1 MAKSIRLSDDLLV
14 SIEHTASSTG
24 RSPSEQLK
32 YWVAIGRTAEDNPD
46 LPFSFI
52 KDAIAAGQELQAGK
66 VKRYTRRTPK

>member
-52 KDAIAAGQELQAGK
+52 KDAIAGQPGN
-66 VKRYTRRTPK
+66 VGRND